1 MRMVKLLDVG
11 ALIDHDEEN
20 ANLPPP
26 ANPHRQQQ
34 MQEMCS
40 SKGTL
45 RCGGLTTN

>member
-26 ANPHRQQQ
+26 ANPTQTATNARNVFEQGNP
-34 MQEMCS
+34 EMW
-40 SKGTL
+40 
-45 RCGGLTTN
+45 RINN